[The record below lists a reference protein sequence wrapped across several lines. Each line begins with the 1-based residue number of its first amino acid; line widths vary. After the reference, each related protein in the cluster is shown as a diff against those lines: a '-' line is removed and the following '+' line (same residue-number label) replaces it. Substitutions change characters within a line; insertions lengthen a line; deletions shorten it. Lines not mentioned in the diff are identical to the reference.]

1 MSDSSIQSTRPL
13 SPHLSIYRLIPT
25 MVMSGLH
32 RITGMALYFGMV
44 LLAWWLIAAAT
55 GEAYFN
61 LVNAVFGSWIG
72 QLVLLGFTWS
82 LVHHMF
88 GGVRHLIWDTGRGL
102 DKETSTKSAWATI
115 IASVVVTILIWIV
128 GYLVRG

>member
-32 RITGMALYFGMV
+32 RITGIALYFGMV